1 MPPESPSIP
10 TQPEPRLF
18 VTTHVHTD
26 GPIPGPHS
34 LLTLASAAHHADG
47 TLIGTFTVNLRELP
61 GATLHPAS
69 LRDWRTR
76 AEDWLSTRRSSRPPA
91 LAAIAYA
98 RWVSQLPGPAVFV
111 VDPEAPDHLFCYW
124 YLQRFAGE
132 WPFARSISA
141 AAVPHRT
148 TTAADACVLASC
160 RTPLAEAG

>member
-1 MPPESPSIP
+1 MPPESPSVP
-10 TQPEPRLF
+10 TTQAAY

-34 LLTLASAAHHADG
+34 LLTLASAAHLADG
-47 TLIGTFTVNLRELP
+47 TPIGTFTVNVRELP

-76 AEDWLSTRRSSRPPA
+76 AEDWLSTRRAARPPA

-98 RWVSQLPGPAVFV
+98 RWVSQLPGRTVFV
-111 VDPEAPDHLFCYW
+111 VDPEAPDHLFVFW

-132 WPFARSISA
+132 WPFERSISA
-141 AAVPHRT
+141 ASVPHRP
-148 TTAADACVLASC
+148 TTAADACVLATC
-160 RTPLAEAG
+160 RTVLAHTG